1 MLVATLIDS
10 FWNIPDLFSVTGSL
24 QNTTSAITSED
35 NHFSSLQNTLLAIT
49 SEHRASWEW
58 TSAAFWEVPQS
69 KAMYVRTKTNAIYCL
84 LWGGWFTT
92 SHLGFIWGDILLA
105 FFQRFERLIPL

>member
-1 MLVATLIDS
+1 MYVVGGVPLTKIAHVGCDFDS
-10 FWNIPDLFSVTGSL
+10 FWNIPDLFSVTGSH
-24 QNTTSAITSED
+24 TTSAITSED

-84 LWGGWFTT
+84 LWGGG
-92 SHLGFIWGDILLA
+92 SQPAI
-105 FFQRFERLIPL
+105 